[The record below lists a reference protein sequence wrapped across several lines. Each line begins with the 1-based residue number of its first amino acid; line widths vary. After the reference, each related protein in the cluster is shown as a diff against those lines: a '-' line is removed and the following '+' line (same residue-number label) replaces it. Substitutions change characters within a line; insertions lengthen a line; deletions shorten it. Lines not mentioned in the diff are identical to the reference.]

1 MFVLPSRRD
10 KTTDINAMEFT
21 ATRDLGK
28 KETHEQFNGKWL
40 DETAYTDVISSIG
53 VEDDII
59 SIYKPFGALEDKP
72 LLACIVKGQYTGD
85 TYTEVKDTL
94 LSIDDT
100 STMRANASGPI
111 DHEEMKKRGL
121 IEGKDYKLRTPNS
134 YYPIKKNG
142 KWNMIAN
149 ANEIHSV
156 FAGYKR
162 GRFTGKIGLS
172 NWCSNKANVDKWEKM
187 QHIARINEVALK
199 KGCPDIWK
207 LQRTYADE
215 CINEEYQLGGAPI
228 TTLSANKYSTG
239 GTQKMSAHVD
249 GKDLEFGMTTMCVF
263 RIGDFGGAYLC
274 FPRYGIAIE
283 ADDGDVL
290 IADSNEIHGVTPI
303 TGEGIRL
310 SCVAYCSTDCA
321 TKGRGGKPEKPI
333 GIHAEKFGERGSL
346 DSFL

>member
-1 MFVLPSRRD
+1 
-10 KTTDINAMEFT
+10 MEFT
-21 ATRDLGK
+21 ARKDLGK
-28 KETHEQFNGKWL
+28 KETHEGFNGQWL
-40 DETAYTDVISSIG
+40 GTSSYDDVVSSIG
-53 VEDDII
+53 VDEEII
-59 SIYKPFGALEDKP
+59 KIYKPFASLGEKP
-72 LLACIVKGQYTGD
+72 LLACIVKGLYKGD
-85 TYTEVKDTL
+85 TYKEVKDTL
-94 LSIDDT
+94 MSIDDT

-111 DHEEMKKRGL
+111 DHKEMEDKGL
-121 IEGKDYKLRTPNS
+121 VEGKDYKLRTKNS
-134 YYPIKKNG
+134 YYPLKKNG
-142 KWNMIAN
+142 QWNMIAEAN
-149 ANEIHSV
+149 AIHSV

-162 GRFTGKIGLS
+162 GRFTGMIGLS
-172 NWCSNKANVDKWEKM
+172 NWCEKKSNVDKWEKM
-187 QHIARINEVALK
+187 KKIAQVNEIALK

-215 CINEEYQLGGAPI
+215 CIDEQYQLGGAPI
-228 TTLSANKYSTG
+228 TTLSANKYTTG

-263 RIGDFGGAYLC
+263 REGNFGGAYLC

-310 SCVAYCSTDCA
+310 SCVAYCSTDVA

-333 GIHAEKFGERGSL
+333 GQHANKKQNRGTL
-346 DSFL
+346 GDFL